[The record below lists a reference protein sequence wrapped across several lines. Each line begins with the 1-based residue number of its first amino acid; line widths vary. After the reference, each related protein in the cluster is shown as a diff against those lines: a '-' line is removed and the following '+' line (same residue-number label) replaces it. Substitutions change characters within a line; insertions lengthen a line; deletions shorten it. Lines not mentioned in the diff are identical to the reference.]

1 VRLDT
6 ANRSLLGL
14 VGVSLV
20 SAVWLL
26 CGVAGCILLSLIA
39 YRVTRDGPGALVGDD
54 ALLPAA
60 IFLALVGAGATLG
73 ARSLARQI
81 ASSRR
86 LARRVSD
93 LRMPTP
99 SALEDA
105 AERTGLA
112 GRLVLV
118 DCEEPFSFAYGALTP
133 RVVVSRGLCEH
144 TTPHELDA
152 VLEHERYHVHNLDPL
167 KVLLA
172 RSLPAT
178 FFYLPVLRDLHIR
191 YMAGRELAADRRAVA
206 AHGTRPL
213 AAALFKVVRGP
224 GWPEL
229 STAAAIGGPE
239 LLDVRVSQLE
249 TGTEPAL
256 TRVTAARALL
266 SLLGLAALAASFAAS
281 VVLAGG
287 PTAITDQT
295 GMGLRPAD
303 VLMGLACALP
313 LAGGGWALYRWLSRR
328 THRPAD
334 PGRAARADPRMPRDG
349 VRYR

>member
-20 SAVWLL
+20 SAVWLV
-26 CGVAGCILLSLIA
+26 CGAAGCVLLSLIA
-39 YRVTRDGPGALVGDD
+39 FRVARDGPGALVGDD

-60 IFLALVGAGATLG
+60 VFLGLVGAGATLG

-86 LARRVSD
+86 LARRVSK
-93 LRMPTP
+93 LRLPAPT
-99 SALEDA
+99 ALEEA

-112 GRLVLV
+112 GRVVLV
-118 DCEEPFSFAYGALTP
+118 NCEEPFSFAYGALTP
-133 RVVVSRGLCEH
+133 QVVVSRGLCENMS
-144 TTPHELDA
+144 PRELDA

-172 RSLPAT
+172 RALPAT
-178 FFYLPVLRDLHIR
+178 FFYLPILRDLHIR

-206 AHGTRPL
+206 AYGTRPL
-213 AAALFKVVRGP
+213 AGALFKVVRGP

-239 LLDVRVSQLE
+239 LLDIRVSQLE
-249 TGTEPAL
+249 RGAEPAIARF
-256 TRVTAARALL
+256 TPGRALL
-266 SLLGLAALAASFAAS
+266 SLFGLAALAASFAAS

-287 PTAITDQT
+287 PTAVADQT
-295 GMGLRPAD
+295 GMGLRPVD

-313 LAGGGWALYRWLSRR
+313 VAGGGWALYRWLSRR

-334 PGRAARADPRMPRDG
+334 PGQVAGAGPRFGR
-349 VRYR
+349 

>member
-14 VGVSLV
+14 VSVSLV
-20 SAVWLL
+20 SAVWLV
-26 CGVAGCILLSLIA
+26 CGAAGCILLSLIA
-39 YRVTRDGPGALVGDD
+39 YRVASDGPGALVGDD

-60 IFLALVGAGATLG
+60 IFLGLVGAGAALG

-86 LARRVSD
+86 LAQRVSE
-93 LRMPTP
+93 LRMPASP
-99 SALEDA
+99 ALQAA

-112 GRLVLV
+112 GRVV
-118 DCEEPFSFAYGALTP
+118 PIDCEEPFSFAYGALTP
-133 RVVVSRGLCEH
+133 RVVVSRGLLEN
-144 TTPHELDA
+144 TSPPELDA

-172 RSLPAT
+172 RSLPTT
-178 FFYLPVLRDLHIR
+178 FFYLPVLRDLHLR
-191 YMAGRELAADRRAVA
+191 YMAGRELAADRRAVSK
-206 AHGTRPL
+206 HGTRPL
-213 AAALFKVVRGP
+213 AGALFKVVRGP
-224 GWPEL
+224 DWPEL

-249 TGTEPAL
+249 SGAEPAL
-256 TRVTAARALL
+256 ARFTTARTLL
-266 SLLGLAALAASFAAS
+266 SVVGLAALAASFAAS
-281 VVLAGG
+281 IVLAGG
-287 PTAITDQT
+287 PTAVADQT
-295 GMGLRPAD
+295 GMGIRPAD

-313 LAGGGWALYRWLSRR
+313 VAGGGWALYRWLSRR
-328 THRPAD
+328 TRRPA
-334 PGRAARADPRMPRDG
+334 AAARDG